1 MPAFIITDPNTG
13 RRIRVQGASQPS
25 NEDIQGIFAQIDAG
39 SAPASPA
46 PAPAP
51 APAAPRSDRAKAD
64 TLGEF
69 TTKPETVPESSPGLG
84 VMAAEMGTSVAGGA
98 LGQTIGAA
106 GGPAGMAVGGA
117 IGSGIANIANQL
129 MRMRADP
136 NYKFKFGELMAEVG
150 TGAIPGGPLLK
161 GGARTLAWQGVKQAA
176 GGVAAGNIQ
185 SVMDEGRLQ
194 TAKENLL
201 SGALPAVAGAGAQKL
216 LSGTPEAVAAATKA
230 MRKPP
235 QEVKTLQE
243 AQKLGLK
250 ALPSEIKKGGVS
262 TPGATSEASPEGFF
276 RTQLESLGGATA
288 SKRQIQLE
296 NQQAINDAVKKQLGV
311 KGDELSPAAL
321 KNVRVKQGEVY
332 GEFASMAETARPQLA
347 ALDQQR
353 KSIELLDPNYARS
366 KGIVIA
372 DELQKFD
379 AANAA
384 KRAELET
391 AVRSDPL
398 ELRKIRGEA
407 QEAMDRYYASGGKD
421 VNAQTKAFE
430 LRDQATKIE
439 EAMEQAAANAG
450 KPQLAKKLV
459 NARRMIARTY
469 AAEDALNPGNFNID
483 PDKLGQAALRGVPL
497 DGNLA
502 TIANFRNAY
511 PQSVREASKV
521 AEPGVS
527 HAATILAGG
536 GTLLGTKDPVL
547 AGAAAVAMPLAR
559 EAARG
564 FLTSDVAQKRAT
576 DALLERTVGRK
587 INVPTEVRLGE
598 SATRMTGQQAAKAA
612 SDETPDVIRED
623 VEALQED
630 PQGMKAEF
638 EKKYG
643 KGSSAKY
650 LFRKKAD

>member
-1 MPAFIITDPNTG
+1 MPAFTITDPNTG

-39 SAPASPA
+39 GAPASAPAGPT
-46 PAPAP
+46 P

-69 TTKPETVPESSPGLG
+69 TTKPETLPESSPGLG
-84 VMAAEMGTSVAGGA
+84 VMAAEMGTSIAGGA
-98 LGQTIGAA
+98 LGQTIGAV

-117 IGSGIANIANQL
+117 IGSGISNIANQL

-136 NYKFKFGELMAEVG
+136 NYKFKFGELAAEIG

-161 GGARTLAWQGVKQAA
+161 GGAKALVREGVKQAA
-176 GGVAAGNIQ
+176 GGVAAGNVQ

-216 LSGTPEAVAAATKA
+216 LAGTPEAVAAATKA
-230 MRKPP
+230 MRKAP

-262 TPGATSEASPEGFF
+262 TPGAASESSPEGFF

-296 NQQAINDAVKKQLGV
+296 NQQTINDAVKRQLKI
-311 KGDELSPAAL
+311 KGDEISPNAL
-321 KNVRVKQGEVY
+321 KAVREREGKIYDQ
-332 GEFASMAETARPQLA
+332 FSTIAEEAKPKLA
-347 ALDQQR
+347 ALDEQR
-353 KSIELLDPNYARS
+353 RKIELMDPNYARQ

-372 DELQKFD
+372 DELRNFD
-379 AANAA
+379 TTNQSLRESLTAAVN
-384 KRAELET
+384 
-391 AVRSDPL
+391 SDPL
-398 ELRKIRGEA
+398 ELRRVRGEA
-407 QEAMDRYYASGGKD
+407 QAMMDAYYASGGKNVD
-421 VNAQTKAFE
+421 AQTKAFE
-430 LRDQATKIE
+430 LRDQAKKIE
-439 EAMEQAAANAG
+439 ESMEVAAANAG
-450 KPQLAKKLV
+450 KPELSKKLV

-469 AAEDALNPGNFNID
+469 SAEDALNPGNFNID
-483 PDKLGQAALRGVPL
+483 PDKLGQAALRGTPL
-497 DGNLA
+497 DGELA

-527 HAATILAGG
+527 HAATVLAGG

-547 AGAAAVAMPLAR
+547 AGAAAMAMPLAR

-564 FLTSDVAQKRAT
+564 FLTSDAAQKRAT

-587 INVPTEVRLGE
+587 IDVPTEVRLGE

>member
-1 MPAFIITDPNTG
+1 MPAFTITDPNTG

-39 SAPASPA
+39 GAPAS
-46 PAPAP
+46 PAP
-51 APAAPRSDRAKAD
+51 APAAPRSDRTKAD

-84 VMAAEMGTSVAGGA
+84 VMAAEMGTSIAGGA

-117 IGSGIANIANQL
+117 IGSGIANIASQL

-136 NYKFKFGELMAEVG
+136 NYKFKFGELAAEIG

-161 GGARTLAWQGVKQAA
+161 GGAKAIAREGIKQAA

-216 LSGTPEAVAAATKA
+216 LAGTPEAIAAAAKA
-230 MRKPP
+230 MRKAP

-262 TPGATSEASPEGFF
+262 TPGATSEASPQGFF

-296 NQQAINDAVKKQLGV
+296 NQQTINDAVKRQLKI
-311 KGDELSPAAL
+311 KGDEISPNAL
-321 KNVRVKQGEVY
+321 KAVREREGKIYEQ
-332 GEFASMAETARPQLA
+332 FSAIAEEAKPQLDELNRLRDA
-347 ALDQQR
+347 IPHFSNDPGNAQRQALLDQ
-353 KSIELLDPNYARS
+353 
-366 KGIVIA
+366 
-372 DELQKFD
+372 FD
-379 AANAA
+379 ARNAA
-384 KRAELET
+384 RRSQLEA
-391 AVRSDPL
+391 AVNSDPL
-398 ELRKIRGEA
+398 ELRRVRGEA
-407 QEAMDRYYASGGKD
+407 QAMMDAYYASGGKNVD
-421 VNAQTKAFE
+421 AQTKAFE
-430 LRDQATKIE
+430 LRDQAKKIE
-439 EAMEQAAANAG
+439 ESMEVAAANAG
-450 KPQLAKKLV
+450 KPELSKKLV

-483 PDKLGQAALRGVPL
+483 PDKLGQAALRGTPL
-497 DGNLA
+497 DGELA

-564 FLTSDVAQKRAT
+564 FLTSDAAQKQAT
-576 DALLERTVGRK
+576 GALLERTVGRK

-598 SATRMTGQQAAKAA
+598 SATRMAGQQVAKAV